1 MNLEGIAKPDTT
13 PDSEA
18 DALPPL
24 RSVHTE
30 SFPLLL
36 AELQAS
42 IALTTYQAGKLVFLR
57 PQDGKLN
64 THFREF
70 EAPMGLAANNQIL
83 SIGTPGQIS
92 HFRNMP
98 AVARKREPIGQVDAC
113 YMPRDSH
120 TTGDILVHEMAYG
133 EKDELWVVNTRFS
146 CLCTID
152 AVNSFVPR
160 WKPPFITGYSPNDR
174 CHLNGL
180 GMVDGKPKYVTALGE
195 TNTPTGW
202 RANKKDGGIL
212 IDVPSGEIIARNL
225 SMPHSPRWHNG
236 KLWVLESG
244 KGSLSI
250 VDLQTG
256 KYEAV
261 ATFPGFTRGLDFVGR
276 FAFVG
281 LSQVRE
287 TAVFSGI
294 PITDKHIE
302 RNSGVWVINIET
314 GQIVAF
320 VKFEDALHEVFSVQ
334 ILQGI
339 VSPDLVNDELEL
351 IHGSYELPS
360 KAMKLVE
367 ISNPETEKEKR
378 NTPCSLI

>member
-1 MNLEGIAKPDTT
+1 LSTDQEGIAKPD
-13 PDSEA
+13 SALEGEA

-30 SFPLLL
+30 GFPFLL

-42 IALTTYQAGKLVFLR
+42 IALTTYQADKLVFLR
-57 PQDGKLN
+57 PQDGRLN
-64 THFREF
+64 THFRAF
-70 EAPMGLAANNQIL
+70 DSPMGLAANHRFL
-83 SIGTPGQIS
+83 SIGTPG
-92 HFRNMP
+92 HVYHYRNMP
-98 AVARKREPIGQVDAC
+98 AVARKHEPIGQVDAC
-113 YMPRDSH
+113 YLPRDSH

-133 EKDELWVVNTRFS
+133 ENDELWVVNTRFS
-146 CLCTID
+146 CLCTLDNI
-152 AVNSFVPR
+152 NSFVPR
-160 WKPPFITGYSPNDR
+160 WKPGFITGYSTDDR

-244 KGSLSI
+244 KGTLSI
-250 VDLQTG
+250 VDLHTG
-256 KYEAV
+256 KHEAI
-261 ATFPGFTRGLDFVGR
+261 ATVPGFTRGLDFVGR
-276 FAFVG
+276 FAFIG

-339 VSPDLVNDELEL
+339 VSPGLVNDEPEI
-351 IHGSYELPS
+351 IHSSYELPDH
-360 KAMKLVE
+360 AMKYVE
-367 ISNPETEKEKR
+367 TANPAA
-378 NTPCSLI
+378 

>member
-83 SIGTPGQIS
+83 SIGTSGHIS

-244 KGSLSI
+244 KGTLSI
-250 VDLQTG
+250 VDLHTG
-256 KYEAV
+256 KHEAI
-261 ATFPGFTRGLDFVGR
+261 ATVPGFTRGLDFVGR
-276 FAFVG
+276 FAFIG

-339 VSPDLVNDELEL
+339 VSPGLVNDEPEI
-351 IHGSYELPS
+351 IHSSYELPDH
-360 KAMKLVE
+360 AMKYVE
-367 ISNPETEKEKR
+367 TANPAA
-378 NTPCSLI
+378 

>member
-1 MNLEGIAKPDTT
+1 MSTNQEGIAKPDSARKT
-13 PDSEA
+13 EA
-18 DALPPL
+18 SALPPL

-30 SFPLLL
+30 SFPLIL

-57 PQDGKLN
+57 PQNGRLN

-70 EAPMGLAANNQIL
+70 ESPMGLAANNQIL
-83 SIGTPGQIS
+83 SIGTPGHIS

-98 AVARKREPIGQVDAC
+98 AVAKKREPIGQVDAC

-133 EKDELWVVNTRFS
+133 SNEELWVVNTRFS
-146 CLCTID
+146 CLCTLD
-152 AVNSFVPR
+152 EVNSFVPR
-160 WKPPFITGYSPNDR
+160 WKPRFITGYSPNDR
-174 CHLNGL
+174 CHLNGI

-212 IDVPSGEIIARNL
+212 MDVSSGEIITRNL

-236 KLWVLESG
+236 QLWVLESG
-244 KGSLSI
+244 KGTLSI
-250 VDLQTG
+250 VDLKTG
-256 KYEAV
+256 KHEAI
-261 ATFPGFTRGLDFVGR
+261 ATVPGFTRGLDFLGPL
-276 FAFVG
+276 AFIG

-287 TAVFSGI
+287 TAVFSGL
-294 PITDKHIE
+294 PITEQKLE
-302 RNSGVWVINIET
+302 RASGVWIINIET
-314 GQIVAF
+314 GKVVAF
-320 VKFEDALHEVFSVQ
+320 VKFEDALQEIFAVQ

-339 VSPDLVNDELEL
+339 VSPDLVNDDLEM
-351 IHGSYELPS
+351 IHNCYELPRE
-360 KAMKLVE
+360 AMNFVE
-367 ISNPETEKEKR
+367 T
-378 NTPCSLI
+378 

>member
-1 MNLEGIAKPDTT
+1 MTT
-13 PDSEA
+13 PSVYLIPDSALEREA

-30 SFPLLL
+30 SFPFLL

-57 PQDGKLN
+57 PQDGRLN
-64 THFREF
+64 THFRAF
-70 EAPMGLAANNQIL
+70 DSPMGLAANHQIL
-83 SIGTPGQIS
+83 SIGTPG
-92 HFRNMP
+92 HVYHYRNMP
-98 AVARKREPIGQVDAC
+98 AVAQKREPIGYVDAC
-113 YMPRDSH
+113 YLPRDSH

-133 EKDELWVVNTRFS
+133 ENDELWVVNTRFS
-146 CLCTID
+146 CLCTLDNI
-152 AVNSFVPR
+152 NSFVPR
-160 WKPPFITGYSPNDR
+160 WKPGFITGFSPNDR

-244 KGSLSI
+244 KGTLSI
-250 VDLQTG
+250 VDLKTC
-256 KYEAV
+256 KHEAF
-261 ATFPGFTRGLDFVGR
+261 ATVPGFTRGLDFWGPL
-276 FAFVG
+276 AFIG

-294 PITDKHIE
+294 PITEKNIE
-302 RNSGVWVINIET
+302 RNSGIWIINIET
-314 GQIVAF
+314 GQLVAF
-320 VKFEDALHEVFSVQ
+320 VKFEDALQEIFAVQ

-339 VSPDLVNDELEL
+339 VCPDLVNDEPEI
-351 IHGSYELPS
+351 IHSSYELPDH
-360 KAMKLVE
+360 AMKYVE
-367 ISNPETEKEKR
+367 KANPATY
-378 NTPCSLI
+378 P